1 MDINYRHGRR
11 EVGEGYKSDFAD
23 SPNSAENKDLVAPSL
38 GQRYPQQNPTLIDPL
53 GEPMTIRE
61 VARVL
66 GCSVWTV
73 RQRYLPRGL
82 PYLRLG
88 SNGKL
93 LFYRNQ
99 VVRWV
104 LEKQKER
111 R

>member
-1 MDINYRHGRR
+1 MSDS
-11 EVGEGYKSDFAD
+11 GEGLKYGWRETAK
-23 SPNSAENKDLVAPSL
+23 SAETLDFQGADL
-38 GQRYPQQNPTLIDPL
+38 GQRRPQQNPTLIDPL
-53 GEPMTIRE
+53 GEPMTLRE

-73 RQRYLPRGL
+73 RQRYVPRGL
-82 PYLRLG
+82 PYLRLSG
-88 SNGKL
+88 NGKL

-99 VVRWV
+99 VIRWV